1 MVALPSRHRSLF
13 LLTVVVVVQVLA
25 LAFQIQRGGQDG
37 ESHSL
42 IRAWTVGAISPF
54 ERGGAWGFGKIRA
67 AWNHYFALG
76 DTARWNEEL
85 RRENDAL
92 KVELSQ
98 LQSKA
103 AEADRLA
110 ALLQFRQ
117 LQAKVPMIGA
127 RVIHA
132 SADANSA
139 VIYLDRG
146 TTSGIKKNM
155 GVITADGVVGK
166 VIESYSDAAQVL
178 LLTDKDSGVGAM
190 LGDSRIQSPV
200 GGTGEP
206 LLVMKYISNDDEV
219 KVGERV
225 VTSGMDRIFPKDLP
239 VGVVAD
245 VKSNYPFKLVRVRPA
260 ANLERL
266 EEVIVLL
273 TTDPLVLKKDPEP
286 ADASDTKTPAATGSV
301 TGTASPTTAPAQ
313 KSDSKPK
320 SPAKP
325 APSGQTQ

>member
-1 MVALPSRHRSLF
+1 RKNRARKVLMVALPSRHKSLF

-25 LAFQIQRGGQDG
+25 LAFQIQRGGQNG

-54 ERGGAWGFGKIRA
+54 EKGGAWGFGKIRA
-67 AWNHYFALG
+67 VWNHYFALG

-92 KVELSQ
+92 KVELAQ

-127 RVIHA
+127 RVIGA

-146 TTSGIKKNM
+146 TNSGI
-155 GVITADGVVGK
+155 
-166 VIESYSDAAQVL
+166 
-178 LLTDKDSGVGAM
+178 
-190 LGDSRIQSPV
+190 
-200 GGTGEP
+200 
-206 LLVMKYISNDDEV
+206 
-219 KVGERV
+219 
-225 VTSGMDRIFPKDLP
+225 
-239 VGVVAD
+239 
-245 VKSNYPFKLVRVRPA
+245 
-260 ANLERL
+260 
-266 EEVIVLL
+266 
-273 TTDPLVLKKDPEP
+273 
-286 ADASDTKTPAATGSV
+286 
-301 TGTASPTTAPAQ
+301 
-313 KSDSKPK
+313 
-320 SPAKP
+320 
-325 APSGQTQ
+325 